1 MSNTSSLTLSPYIF
15 AALCA
20 LVPAHAAPQ
29 TSQAATEQQAAIA
42 WVRQNAIPLKTVQT
56 GSGFADMQP
65 LDNVVGD
72 ARIVSLGEATHGTRE
87 FFQLKHRMIEYLA
100 TRKGFTIFS
109 IEANMPEAYRLNKFV
124 LEGQGDPKQLL
135 KGMYFWTWNTEE
147 VLDMILWMR
156 DFNKSGKGH
165 IEFTGFDM
173 QTPTLPIQTVQDF
186 LLARDPA
193 YYHATV
199 EALYKQVP
207 DVKEQ
212 ITQQNY
218 AGATATIPGNLIA
231 GKHVSV
237 AGYMRSDSIADGYA
251 GLWMNIV
258 GAPKGSL
265 AFKNLGDQNI
275 TGTTPW
281 KRYEISLDI
290 PANVRA
296 LAFGATQSGTGTAW
310 LDAME
315 VKIDGKPYQD
325 PAIDFGFES
334 STPKGFRTGGDGYEV
349 SLDKGVAQS
358 GAQSLR
364 LRRLPAISAPTVAPV
379 LASSVFGRCRDVL
392 TYMEQNRA
400 RFLQAG
406 SSQSD
411 VDWAIQSAR
420 LVLQF
425 VEMTAGMRTRDE
437 SMAENVDWIAKQNPD
452 AKIVLW
458 AHNDH
463 LRNTGYGAIRSMGS
477 YLRQMYGKQLVNFGF
492 AFNEGSFRAVEPG
505 KSLHDFT
512 VPPAPEGTLDHAL
525 AATGIPLFAVDLRRL
540 PNDSPA
546 AQWFAEPH
554 KTRSIGAAFSD
565 SLEPFLWRPGPPK
578 SDFDV
583 LLFVAKTTAAHGN
596 P

>member
-1 MSNTSSLTLSPYIF
+1 MLNVSSQILCCSAI
-15 AALCA
+15 ALCTVVSTS
-20 LVPAHAAPQ
+20 LVAQIPETGPEERAAV
-29 TSQAATEQQAAIA
+29 A
-42 WVRQNAIPLKTVQT
+42 WVEANAIPLKAVEA
-56 GSGFADMQP
+56 GNGFSDMEP
-65 LDNVVGD
+65 LDKVVGD

-124 LEGQGDPKQLL
+124 LDGQGDPKQLL
-135 KGMYFWTWNTEE
+135 KGMYFWTWDTEE

-156 DFNKSGKGH
+156 EFNKSGKGR

-173 QTPTLPIQTVQDF
+173 QTPTLPIQTVRDF
-186 LLARDPA
+186 LLAHDPA

-212 ITQQNY
+212 TTQQNF
-218 AGATATIPGNLIA
+218 AVATATIPGNLIA
-231 GKHVSV
+231 GKRVSV
-237 AGYMRSDSIADGYA
+237 AGYMRSDSIAEGYA

-258 GAPKGSL
+258 GGPQGSL
-265 AFKNLGDQNI
+265 GFKNLGDQNI

-290 PANVRA
+290 PANVKA

-315 VKIDGKPYQD
+315 VTIDGQPYQD

-364 LRRLPAISAPTVAPV
+364 LRRLPPLLAPTIAPV

-392 TYMEQNRA
+392 TYMQQNRA

-406 SSQSD
+406 SSQRE
-411 VDWAIQSAR
+411 VDWAIQNAR

-425 VEMTAGMRTRDE
+425 VEMTAGTRTRDQ
-437 SMAENVDWIAKQNPD
+437 SMADNVDWIAKHNPD
-452 AKIVLW
+452 ARIVLW

-463 LRNTGYGAIRSMGS
+463 LRNTKYGDVRSMGS
-477 YLRQMYGKQLVNFGF
+477 YLRQKYGTQLVNFGF
-492 AFNEGSFRAVEPG
+492 AFNEGSFRAVEIG
-505 KSLHDFT
+505 KSLHEFT

-525 AATGIPLFAVDLRRL
+525 ATTGIPLFAIDLRRL
-540 PNDSPA
+540 PNDSLA
-546 AQWFAEPH
+546 ARWFAEPH
-554 KTRSIGAAFSD
+554 KSRSIGWGFSN

-583 LLFVAKTTAAHGN
+583 LLFVEKTTTSRPN